1 MKPLRCSNAHMSS
14 PGRPAETPARYNR
27 SVPSLWLLLVFSFL
41 LGAVPFGYLVALGFF
56 RKDIRTLGSGN
67 IGMTNVWRVCGAGAG
82 IATLL
87 LDTAKGL
94 APVLLA
100 RWLLHLPFYAEGTRE
115 SLLLGAVALAAVLG
129 HTFTPFLRFKG
140 GKGIATG
147 LGIAIGL
154 FGWYVLIP
162 LAVFASVLAAF
173 RYVSLASL
181 TAALALALS
190 TVLVSAVRAY
200 WWLGMLTAALVLF
213 THRGNIAR
221 LAAGTENRLDSSKRS
236 AQDAEK
242 PPPASPEGG

>member
-1 MKPLRCSNAHMSS
+1 MAVFW
-14 PGRPAETPARYNR
+14 A
-27 SVPSLWLLLVFSFL
+27 LLAFSFV
-41 LGAVPFGYLVALGFF
+41 LGAVPFGHLIALGFY
-56 RKDIRTLGSGN
+56 RKDIRQLGSGN

-82 IATLL
+82 LATML

-100 RWLLHLPFYAEGTRE
+100 RWLLHAPFYAEGTRE
-115 SLLLGAVALAAVLG
+115 SLLLGAIALAAVLG

-154 FGWYVLIP
+154 LGWYVLIP
-162 LAVFASVLAAF
+162 LTVFAAMLAAF

-181 TAALALALS
+181 TAVVSLAVAAALIGAI
-190 TVLVSAVRAY
+190 RPY
-200 WWLGMLTAALVLF
+200 WWLGLLAAALVFF
-213 THRGNIAR
+213 THRSNIAR
-221 LAAGTENRLDSSKRS
+221 LLAGKESRLGSSRRPS
-236 AQDAEK
+236 PDAEK

>member
-1 MKPLRCSNAHMSS
+1 MF
-14 PGRPAETPARYNR
+14 
-27 SVPSLWLLLVFSFL
+27 WLLLAFSFL
-41 LGAVPFGYLVALGFF
+41 LGAVPCGHLIAFGFF
-56 RKDIRTLGSGN
+56 RRDIRQLGSGN

-82 IATLL
+82 IATLV

-100 RWLLHLPFYAEGTRE
+100 RWLLPAPFYSEGTRE
-115 SLLLGAVALAAVLG
+115 SLLLGAIALAAVLG

-154 FGWYVLIP
+154 LGWYVLIP
-162 LAVFASVLAAF
+162 LAVFGAVLAAL

-181 TAALALALS
+181 TAVVSLAIATALIAPI
-190 TVLVSAVRAY
+190 RAY
-200 WWLGMLTAALVLF
+200 WWLGILAAALVFF
-213 THRGNIAR
+213 THRSNIAR
-221 LAAGTENRLDSSKRS
+221 LIAGKENRLGSSRRTTL
-236 AQDAEK
+236 DTEK